1 MCVDL
6 HDCKLDNQGFT
17 SLPNALL
24 TWNASMDGAGTKSPA
39 KNKAAPVKDAP
50 LLTLSTAKRSPT
62 YTRLTKTCLGTFDHE
77 AKSCYDRIIAS
88 LALIASRALGM
99 PEAACHIHGQTIDKK
114 KHFIKTAQGTS
125 DSYYSNENEGPLFGS
140 GQGSGGS
147 PPLWLITWVALSN
160 ALSSEMTGM
169 C

>member
-1 MCVDL
+1 M
-6 HDCKLDNQGFT
+6 F
-17 SLPNALL
+17 
-24 TWNASMDGAGTKSPA
+24 W
-39 KNKAAPVKDAP
+39 
-50 LLTLSTAKRSPT
+50 AKRLVHHAEDHNKLGEEQGGSRPGRT
-62 YTRLTKTCLGTFDHE
+62 AIDIANRKALTYLYTRLTKTCLGTFDND

-99 PEAACHIHGQTIDKK
+99 SEVACRIHGQTIDKM

-125 DSYYSNENEGPLFGS
+125 ESYYSNENEGPLFGS

-160 ALSSEMTGM
+160 ALSSV
-169 C
+169 